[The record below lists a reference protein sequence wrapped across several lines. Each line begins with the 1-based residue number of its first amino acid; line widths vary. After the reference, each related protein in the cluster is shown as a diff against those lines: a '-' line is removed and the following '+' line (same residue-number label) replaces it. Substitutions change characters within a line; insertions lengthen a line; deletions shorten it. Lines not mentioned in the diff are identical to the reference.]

1 MQSKRAVGA
10 DSKHLKLTLTD
21 GNVTV
26 DAIGFRL
33 GDLLP
38 DLPTLVDVLY
48 TFEVNEY
55 NGRTS
60 LQLNLKDI
68 KVASL
73 PD

>member
-1 MQSKRAVGA
+1 MGRF
-10 DSKHLKLTLTD
+10 
-21 GNVTV
+21 TV

-38 DLPTLVDVLY
+38 DLPPMVDVLY
-48 TFEVNEY
+48 TFEANEY

-68 KVASL
+68 KAAGV

>member
-1 MQSKRAVGA
+1 VQGARTVGA
-10 DSKHLKLTLTD
+10 DARHLKLSLTD
-21 GNVTV
+21 GRFSV

-38 DLPTLVDVLY
+38 NLPPMVDVLY
-48 TFEVNEY
+48 TFEANEY
-55 NGRTS
+55 NGRVS

-68 KVASL
+68 KPAGI